1 MRTIRQEATWMK
13 ESLKVGCRAFELFDL
28 NQIMSNSN
36 QVKSCD
42 VDGIF
47 LCRAY
52 DSKIFPNG
60 AQGVWTLEGLFLEQ
74 DLILTVVIFW
84 RTAWSWKEERFII
97 QWPGLAALVVLNK
110 TRTRAGRPHRPPS
123 LPLTGQVRRRATL
136 VHVHRDINHKANH
149 LKKVPSSKD
158 QH

>member
-1 MRTIRQEATWMK
+1 MK

-47 LCRAY
+47 LCWAY

-60 AQGVWTLEGLFLEQ
+60 AQGV
-74 DLILTVVIFW
+74 
-84 RTAWSWKEERFII
+84 
-97 QWPGLAALVVLNK
+97 
-110 TRTRAGRPHRPPS
+110 
-123 LPLTGQVRRRATL
+123 
-136 VHVHRDINHKANH
+136 
-149 LKKVPSSKD
+149 
-158 QH
+158 